1 MKSIIA
7 LIGIVFAAAFWWLLL
22 DSRAPS
28 SADDVFD
35 IAAYR
40 ALIAD
45 DDELPSD
52 VRVEIVGSD
61 EAPGFAVET
70 GGGFSKHALYYTAL
84 QIISPSQITVIG
96 GAVDDLTATAI
107 SQSETANFDADAYE
121 RLKAS
126 YANAEQIFIT
136 HEHLDH
142 VMAITRHPAPETF
155 ADKLRLTAPQ
165 IQSLPRYAPAGGLS
179 PALASLMAFEIAAPM
194 RVAPGIVVAPA
205 AGHSPGSLV
214 FFVRRDNG
222 QEYLFIGDI
231 VWAMSNIRHLKTRP
245 RLLQYLFFEPDEDRK
260 EVLRQVRALH
270 DISIR
275 EPDLIIVPDHDGAHL
290 QQLINQ
296 EALGEAFQ

>member
-7 LIGIVFAAAFWWLLL
+7 LIVVVIAAAFWWLLL
-22 DSRAPS
+22 DSRAPE

-45 DDELPSD
+45 DVDLPSNINI
-52 VRVEIVGSD
+52 EIVGMD
-61 EAPGFAVET
+61 EAPKFATET
-70 GGGFSKHALYYTAL
+70 GGGFSKHALYYTAI
-84 QIISPSQITVIG
+84 QIVSPTEKTVIG

-107 SQSETANFDADAYE
+107 LQSDNASFDASAYD
-121 RLKAS
+121 RLKES
-126 YANAEQIFIT
+126 YASADQIFIT

-155 ADKLRLTAPQ
+155 TDKLRLTAPQ
-165 IQSLPRYAPAGGLS
+165 VESLPLFAPASGLS
-179 PALASLMAFEIAAPM
+179 PALASLTPFEIAAPM
-194 RVAPGIVVAPA
+194 RIASGIVVAPA

-214 FFVRRDNG
+214 FFVRRDDG

-231 VWAMSNIRHLKTRP
+231 VWAMSNIDHLKTRP

-260 EVLRQVRALH
+260 QVLRQVRALH
-270 DISIR
+270 DIAAR
-275 EPDLIIVPDHDGAHL
+275 KPDLVIVPDHDGAYL
-290 QQLINQ
+290 RNLIDQ
-296 EALGEAFQ
+296 GALGGTFQ